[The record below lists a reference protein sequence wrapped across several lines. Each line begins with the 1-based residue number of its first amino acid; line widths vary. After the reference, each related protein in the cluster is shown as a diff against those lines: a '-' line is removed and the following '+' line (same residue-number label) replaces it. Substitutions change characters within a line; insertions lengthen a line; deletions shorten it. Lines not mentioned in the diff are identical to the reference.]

1 MTQWYAWV
9 RVNDVE
15 ASPNVQRAATS
26 GTLRNSRRN

>member
-15 ASPNVQRAATS
+15 ASPNFS
-26 GTLRNSRRN
+26 SRSTRRDVRHITK